1 MHYLLDAIKEA
12 FRILASG
19 DPEFLGIVWISV
31 GVATTSTA
39 LATLLGVPFGV
50 LVANNRFRGKK
61 ALVTGLNTLMSLP
74 TVVVGLL
81 VYAFLSRQGPLGPLN
96 LLFTPAAMVTGQ
108 VILAFPIVS
117 GLTISAVQNL
127 DSRILP
133 TVVSLGAGRAQGFRM
148 FLHEARFGVL
158 AAVIAGF
165 GRVFAEIGV
174 SMMLGGNIAGH
185 TRNITTA
192 IAMEVGKGD
201 FALGLAL
208 GIVLL
213 AIALGVNII
222 FGFCRKK
229 AR

>member
-61 ALVTGLNTLMSLP
+61 ALVTGLNTLI
-74 TVVVGLL
+74 
-81 VYAFLSRQGPLGPLN
+81 LSRQGPLGPLN